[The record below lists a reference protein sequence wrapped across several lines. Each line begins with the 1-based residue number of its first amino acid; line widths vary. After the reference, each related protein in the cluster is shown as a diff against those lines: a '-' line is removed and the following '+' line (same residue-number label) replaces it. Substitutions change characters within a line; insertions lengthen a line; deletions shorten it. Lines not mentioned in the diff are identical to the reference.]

1 MKNFKQLTEELVSL
15 KEYKRGFKSQA
26 AARDVVRSRT
36 HIRPNYTSGETT
48 VVSKDHLGRDVVSKE
63 RPDMPGSGEP
73 DTELLRNNR
82 EVQRGIGKKTSAAAK
97 KQAAEVGAVRGAARN
112 ADIKKKTM
120 TIVKNENAAKTFG
133 IPDIHDIINGKNGQR
148 VVAGV
153 TVVGHEKNGYI
164 AKHQGSIYFKHP
176 DGKTHSNVE
185 LRPSPNGIAIWPSR
199 SGTKKSVSPI
209 ATIEP
214 KEDAVPRRPHPRK
227 GSVSNG
233 NVVVHP
239 EDDLNK

>member
-36 HIRPNYTSGETT
+36 PVYPPKHGQMT
-48 VVSKDHLGRDVVSKE
+48 VVTKNYLGRDEVSAE
-63 RPDMPGSGEP
+63 RPDMPGSGKP
-73 DTELLRNNR
+73 DNQLLQYNR
-82 EVQRGIGKKTSAAAK
+82 EVGRASGEPSRRAALLAKAEGEAKGRQTAQNIKQKTTQIVKTEKAAK
-97 KQAAEVGAVRGAARN
+97 S
-112 ADIKKKTM
+112 
-120 TIVKNENAAKTFG
+120 FG
-133 IPDIHDIINGKNGQR
+133 IPDIHAIMDGQHGER
-148 VVAGV
+148 DVAGV

-164 AKHQGSIYFKHP
+164 AKHQGSIHFKHP

-185 LRPSPNGIAIWPSR
+185 LRPSPNGIAIWSSR

-209 ATIEP
+209 AHIKP
-214 KEDAVPRRPHPRK
+214 KGDAIPVR
-227 GSVSNG
+227 GVVSKG

-239 EDDLNK
+239 EDDLNR